1 MGLRGEGLKGEV
13 AKFNEILSATLDR
26 VNEAKEEL
34 EDQRAKASGS
44 CDAHVSIMSCDNM
57 WEVLLLY

>member
-13 AKFNEILSATLDR
+13 ARFNEILSTTLDR

-34 EDQRAKASGS
+34 EDQRAKASES
-44 CDAHVSIMSCDNM
+44 CDTHVMLM
-57 WEVLLLY
+57 